1 MMTDQLRILLII
13 AVLCYFG
20 VILKLLKDKAL
31 SLKYTL
37 LWLFSGVVLGL
48 MVLFPSTL
56 AYIIHRFG
64 IYSEMNGL
72 IFLCIGFLIII
83 CIALTS
89 IVTRQ
94 NKKIRVL
101 IQEVAI
107 MEKRLREMENEKE

>member
-1 MMTDQLRILLII
+1 MMTDKLRLLLII
-13 AVLCYFG
+13 AILLYFG
-20 VILKLLKDKAL
+20 IILNLLKDKAL

-48 MVLFPSTL
+48 MVLFPGTL
-56 AYIIHRFG
+56 AYIIHRVG

-94 NKKIRVL
+94 NRKIRVL
-101 IQEVAI
+101 TQEVAI
-107 MEKRLREMENEKE
+107 MEKRLREVEKKE

>member
-1 MMTDQLRILLII
+1 MMTDKLRVLLIL

-37 LWLFSGVVLGL
+37 LWLLSGVVLGF
-48 MVLFPSTL
+48 MVFFPRTL
-56 AYIIHRFG
+56 ANVIHTVG
-64 IYSEMNGL
+64 IYNEMNGL
-72 IFLCIGFLIII
+72 VFLCIGFLIII

-94 NKKIRVL
+94 NRKIRVL

-107 MEKRLREMENEKE
+107 MEKRLREVEKKE

>member
-1 MMTDQLRILLII
+1 MMTDKLRILLII
-13 AVLCYFG
+13 AVLCYFV

-37 LWLFSGVVLGL
+37 LWLLSGAVLGL
-48 MVLFPSTL
+48 MVLFPGTL
-56 AYIIHRFG
+56 AHIIHWFG

-107 MEKRLREMENEKE
+107 MEKRLREVENEKE

>member
-1 MMTDQLRILLII
+1 MMTDKLRLLLII
-13 AVLCYFG
+13 AILLYFG
-20 VILKLLKDKAL
+20 IILNLLKDKAL

-37 LWLFSGVVLGL
+37 LWLISGVVLGL
-48 MVLFPSTL
+48 MVLFPGTL

-94 NKKIRVL
+94 NRKIRVL
-101 IQEVAI
+101 TQEVAI
-107 MEKRLREMENEKE
+107 MEKRLREVEKKE

>member
-1 MMTDQLRILLII
+1 
-13 AVLCYFG
+13 
-20 VILKLLKDKAL
+20 
-31 SLKYTL
+31 
-37 LWLFSGVVLGL
+37 
-48 MVLFPSTL
+48 
-56 AYIIHRFG
+56 
-64 IYSEMNGL
+64 MNGL

-107 MEKRLREMENEKE
+107 MEKRLREVENEKE

>member
-1 MMTDQLRILLII
+1 MMTDKLRILLIL

-37 LWLFSGVVLGL
+37 LWLLSGAVLGL
-48 MVLFPSTL
+48 MVLFPRTL
-56 AYIIHRFG
+56 ANIIHMFG

-72 IFLCIGFLIII
+72 VFLCIGFLIII

-94 NKKIRVL
+94 NRKIRLL

-107 MEKRLREMENEKE
+107 MEKRLREVEKKE